1 MYRKLDES
9 KLKKYWYEL
18 RGSELY
24 GENTLKL

>member
-24 GENTLKL
+24 GNVTYND